1 MGFEHYF
8 QLHTHDG
15 PSINSSGLVR
25 FDSLARLE
33 FFLLLIK
40 PRRNEGNE
48 KKMKNLLSLRP
59 PLQYGPHGMNRIV
72 CRSPQYYYRIFCV
85 PSSVCKQKGTPAGSL
100 LRAGRQRHNYI
111 IPRLLRRSTTPSIRS
126 DNKLRNFNS
135 GAVPVGRLAVLLVR
149 SQWREGRVVIL
160 KRRHRR
166 QGW

>member
-15 PSINSSGLVR
+15 PSINSSGSVR

-40 PRRNEGNE
+40 PRRDEGNE

-100 LRAGRQRHNYI
+100 PRAGRQIHDYI
-111 IPRLLRRSTTPSIRS
+111 IPRLLPYDRILDRGISFQGPFRSVGWLWCWCGPSGVR
-126 DNKLRNFNS
+126 
-135 GAVPVGRLAVLLVR
+135 VG
-149 SQWREGRVVIL
+149 
-160 KRRHRR
+160 
-166 QGW
+166 